1 MLNKNTIDAYHKITA
16 PEGLKERIEARVKAE
31 QAAEAA
37 RKTPWWKGVWVP
49 AATAFAAAAICLA
62 VWAGGAGMD
71 RQDSENRMAE
81 MRLGDAPTV
90 QLMAES
96 GEVLGNSQTVLDVY
110 SGETADLNV
119 MLVSAHGVA
128 PAEADASGQETTG
141 SGQKDSA
148 KRPAA
153 EAAVFHVTV
162 TEPVTFKTDSEA
174 LSVYDVN
181 EMLWSELCSELILE
195 SDGELCVLLSPMGD
209 GEVFYIEMSSA
220 EGQSRLTIVY
230 DETSGRYLASC
241 QEITG
246 E

>member
-1 MLNKNTIDAYHKITA
+1 MNKNSIDAYHKITA
-16 PEGLKERIEARVKAE
+16 PEGLQERIEARIKAAK
-31 QAAEAA
+31 AAKKAP
-37 RKTPWWKGVWVP
+37 RWRGSWVP

-62 VWAGGAGMD
+62 VWAGGAGME
-71 RQDSENRMAE
+71 RQDGENRMAE
-81 MRLGDAPTV
+81 MRLGDSPSV
-90 QLMAES
+90 QLMSES
-96 GEVLGNSQTVLDVY
+96 GEVLGSSQTVLDVY

-128 PAEADASGQETTG
+128 PAEADPFGQETDESGQE
-141 SGQKDSA
+141 DSA
-148 KRPAA
+148 KRPAV

-162 TEPVTFKTDSEA
+162 TEPVTFRTDSQA

-195 SDGELCVLLSPMGD
+195 TDGELCVLLSPMGD

-220 EGQSRLTIVY
+220 EGQSEIQIVY
-230 DETSGRYLASC
+230 DETAGRYLASC

-246 E
+246 K